1 MVDSSGNAQMHPV
14 EHWRLL
20 VQLPLQAAK
29 PVLLVLSWTAETV
42 PAPSTVVTS
51 NANRP
56 CLIIFDIGVSPFAS
70 ES

>member
-1 MVDSSGNAQMHPV
+1 VVDSRGKAQMHPV

-29 PVLLVLSWTAETV
+29 PMLLALSWTAETV

-51 NANRP
+51 NANK
-56 CLIIFDIGVSPFAS
+56 LFLMSLDIAGSPFAS